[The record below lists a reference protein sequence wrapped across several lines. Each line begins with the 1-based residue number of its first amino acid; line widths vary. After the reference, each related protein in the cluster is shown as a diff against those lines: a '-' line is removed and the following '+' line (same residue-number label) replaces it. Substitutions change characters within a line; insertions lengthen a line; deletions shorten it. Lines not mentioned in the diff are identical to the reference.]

1 MRNCGEEENIE
12 EQLSFGSRDSLTLVV
27 FLRGDEKEGEWK
39 VEEVE
44 EVEEFRVPILCKE
57 IINIVIIT
65 MAVRPIINQAVL
77 IVSF

>member
-44 EVEEFRVPILCKE
+44 EFRVPILCRE